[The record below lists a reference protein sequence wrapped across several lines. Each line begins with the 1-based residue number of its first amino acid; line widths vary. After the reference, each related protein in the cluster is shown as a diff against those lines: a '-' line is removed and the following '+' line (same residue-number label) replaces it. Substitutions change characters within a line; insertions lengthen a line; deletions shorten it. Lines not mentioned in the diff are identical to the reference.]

1 MKKITLL
8 PILVLAI
15 SLLFSSCVKD
25 KGFEINTKVLSFKVD
40 SMSIAGPIE
49 KSANLDYNLNT
60 IASEFDVK
68 AGKYQTFKFKS
79 ITFKIIEGDL
89 RFDDI
94 KFIRLNIVANGLS
107 PKEILPDFNIPV
119 GTDKEFTIN
128 NMPDIDVLNYIEAG
142 NAVMTFIAETNVNNT
157 KAAVIQAIPVVDVL
171 GISKLL

>member
-25 KGFEINTKVLSFKVD
+25 KGFEINTKILSFKVD

-68 AGKYQTFKFKS
+68 AGK
-79 ITFKIIEGDL
+79 
-89 RFDDI
+89 
-94 KFIRLNIVANGLS
+94 
-107 PKEILPDFNIPV
+107 
-119 GTDKEFTIN
+119 
-128 NMPDIDVLNYIEAG
+128 
-142 NAVMTFIAETNVNNT
+142 
-157 KAAVIQAIPVVDVL
+157 
-171 GISKLL
+171 